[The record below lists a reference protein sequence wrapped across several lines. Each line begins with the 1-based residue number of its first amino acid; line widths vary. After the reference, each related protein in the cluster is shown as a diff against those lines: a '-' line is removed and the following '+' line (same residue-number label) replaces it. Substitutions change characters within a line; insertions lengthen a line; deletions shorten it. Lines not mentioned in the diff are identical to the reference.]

1 MIILPI
7 FAAAVILVMFMYS
20 VWMAINPI
28 ALLKTA
34 GFIAAL
40 PMFLIAFVIEFFL
53 TLPFWAFV
61 KFLSTLHEGGII

>member
-20 VWMAINPI
+20 VWIAINPL

-34 GFIAAL
+34 GFFTAL
-40 PMFLIAFVIEFFL
+40 PLFLIAFVIEFLL

-61 KFLSTLHEGGII
+61 KFISALHEGGIL